1 MYFKLFD
8 LLGKT
13 KATGNQGQPKGRG
26 YPNRWMSTILSVYV
40 LLNACPNVKWL
51 RGQLSSYPIRW
62 MSILQLMAFC
72 NEWLTRE
79 SRPFLAEEGR
89 RKCLSI
95 FTHFRVL
102 SMFRYILPFRK
113 LGEIHLDVFSTLEK
127 VTMSMHFFLSS
138 MARKGRGVTWP
149 AECPS
154 SHEENPLMVPEI
166 VLA

>member
-1 MYFKLFD
+1 M
-8 LLGKT
+8 
-13 KATGNQGQPKGRG
+13 
-26 YPNRWMSTILSVYV
+26 
-40 LLNACPNVKWL
+40 WL

-113 LGEIHLDVFSTLEK
+113 LGEIHLDVFSTLEQ

-154 SHEENPLMVPEI
+154 SHETNPLMVPEI
-166 VLA
+166 VPAWMTAVHDSDATKRRDEIHSFIQSFILSFTDLFF